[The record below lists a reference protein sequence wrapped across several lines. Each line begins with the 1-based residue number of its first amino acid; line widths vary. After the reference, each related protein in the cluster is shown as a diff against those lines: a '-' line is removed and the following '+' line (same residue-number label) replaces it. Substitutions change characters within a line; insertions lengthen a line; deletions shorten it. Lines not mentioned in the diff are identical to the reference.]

1 MTATNHSVQ
10 TIDAE
15 DPTELQALLGRD
27 HIDFIQ
33 NLGQPTWITL
43 RGEDQSRSRAIVTLL
58 HANEPSGLKA
68 IHQMLKNKITPHTNL
83 GIFIA
88 SVEAALHPPIFS
100 HRYLPSE
107 ADMNRCF
114 GLGGNTNQELLAN
127 NLIEILSAYQPEA
140 VIDTHNTSAHS
151 EPFAVAI
158 SSDPRTRQ
166 VSQLFTRKLVVL
178 DQRLGTLIEQELGC
192 PVVTVEFG
200 GFLDPNADD
209 LALSSLGRFVGTR
222 HLFDIEPEALQ
233 LLQSPLRLEVQP
245 DTQLHYSTTVESA
258 ADITIFN
265 TIDQLNFRQLEASTT
280 VGWISKNG
288 TDQLVVKNQK
298 EQNIAKELFVE
309 DAGFLKT
316 RVPMTVFMATTDNH
330 IARNDCLMYLCPDL
344 PLRQEPE

>member
-1 MTATNHSVQ
+1 MTATNHTVQ

-15 DPTELQALLGRD
+15 DSAEFEALLGED
-27 HIDFIQ
+27 HIGFIE

-68 IHQMLKNKITPHTNL
+68 IHQMLKNKIRPHTNL
-83 GIFIA
+83 GIFVA

-100 HRYLPSE
+100 HRYLPGE

-114 GLGGNTNQELLAN
+114 GLSDNTNQEQLAN
-127 NLIEILSAYQPEA
+127 RLIEILSAYHPEA

-158 SSDPRTRQ
+158 TGGPRTRQ
-166 VSQLFTRKLVVL
+166 VTQLFTRKLVVL

-192 PVVTVEFG
+192 PIVTVEFG

-209 LALSSLGRFVGTR
+209 LALSSLRRFAKTR
-222 HLFDIEPEALQ
+222 HLFDIEPGAVQ
-233 LLQSPLRLEVQP
+233 LLQSPLRLEVHS
-245 DTQLHYSTTVESA
+245 DAKLHYSTTVESEK
-258 ADITIFN
+258 DITIFN
-265 TIDQLNFRQLEASTT
+265 TIDQLNFRRLAANTNI
-280 VGWISKNG
+280 GWINQAG
-288 TDQLVVKNQK
+288 IDQLIVKNQS
-298 EQNIAKELFVE
+298 EQNIAKQLFVAE
-309 DAGFLKT
+309 SGFLKT

-330 IARNDCLMYLCPDL
+330 IARNDCLMYLCP
-344 PLRQEPE
+344 EESE

>member
-1 MTATNHSVQ
+1 MTATNNSVR

-15 DPTELQALLGRD
+15 DTTELQALLGEN
-27 HIDFIQ
+27 HIEFIK

-43 RGEDQSRSRAIVTLL
+43 RGEDKSRSRAIVTLL

-68 IHQMLKNKITPHTNL
+68 IHQILKDEITPHTNL

-100 HRYLPSE
+100 HRFLPSE

-114 GLGGNTNQELLAN
+114 GLSGDTNQEQLAN
-127 NLIEILSAYQPEA
+127 RLIEILSAYQPEA

-151 EPFAVAI
+151 EPFAVST

-178 DQRLGTLIEQELGC
+178 DQLLGTLIEQELDC

-209 LALSSLGRFVGTR
+209 LALSSLERFVAAR
-222 HLFDIEPEALQ
+222 HLFDSEPEPLQ
-233 LLQSPLRLEVQP
+233 LLQNPLRLEVRP
-245 DTQLHYSTTVESA
+245 DTQLHYSTTVESEG
-258 ADITIFN
+258 DITIFN
-265 TIDQLNFRQLEASTT
+265 TIDQLNFRQLKADTT
-280 VGWISKNG
+280 IGWISKSGIN
-288 TDQLVVKNQK
+288 QLVVKNQK
-298 EQNIAKELFVE
+298 DQNIAKDLFVE

-316 RVPMTVFMATTDNH
+316 RAPMTVFMATTDKH
-330 IARNDCLMYLCPDL
+330 IARNDCLMYLCLGVPL
-344 PLRQEPE
+344 PIGT